1 MGVNMTKRKAKDMEN
16 ARQFMGELISEFI
29 SNPELEAL
37 DIDTQAGHLSLCKR
51 ESVRQIGFDT
61 GKRENTY

>member
-1 MGVNMTKRKAKDMEN
+1 MTKREAREMEN
-16 ARQFMGELISEFI
+16 SRQFMGELISEFI

-51 ESVRQIGFDT
+51 ESVRKIGFDT
-61 GKRENTY
+61 GAKNVQKTE

>member
-1 MGVNMTKRKAKDMEN
+1 MTKRKAKDMEN
-16 ARQFMGELISEFI
+16 ARQFMGELVSELI

-51 ESVRQIGFDT
+51 ESVRKVGFDT
-61 GKRENTY
+61 GAKNVQKTE